1 MVDVAVNGYGT
12 IGKRVADAV
21 ELQDDMQLVGVAK
34 TKPNFEAQ
42 GAVENGY
49 PLYAAVDE
57 RAEEFDE
64 AGIEIAG
71 TVEEMLE
78 RAEVVVD
85 ACPSGVGAQNASMYD
100 EHDMKAIFQGG
111 EDDDVA
117 EKSFNASANY
127 GDCVGASSVR
137 VVSCNT
143 TGLLRVLHPLE
154 RDHGIGKVRATLV
167 RRGGDPAQHGR
178 GPINDI
184 LPNPVTI
191 PSHHGPDVRTV
202 MYVDITTTGFKVP
215 ATLMHVHSLNVE
227 TTASRDEVIETL
239 EGESRVRFVEHD
251 DRISST
257 AEVKEMMLDEGR
269 PRGDAWE
276 NIVWRESVTV
286 EDDELYLFQAIHQES
301 DVVPE
306 NVDAVRA
313 LAGTADRDESVRATN
328 VTLGI

>member
-1 MVDVAVNGYGT
+1 MVNVAVNGYGT

-21 ELQDDMQLVGVAK
+21 ALQDDMEVVGVAK
-34 TKPNFEAQ
+34 TKPNFEARN
-42 GAVENGY
+42 AVEQGY
-49 PLYAAVDE
+49 PLYAAVEE
-57 RAEEFDE
+57 RADEFGD

-71 TVEEMLE
+71 DVADMLE
-78 RAEVVVD
+78 AADVVVD
-85 ACPSGVGAQNASMYD
+85 ATPSGVGAQNASLYD
-100 EHDMKAIFQGG
+100 EHDVKAVFQGG
-111 EDDDVA
+111 ESDDVA
-117 EKSFNASANY
+117 ERSFNASANY
-127 GDCVGASSVR
+127 DDCVDASSVR

-154 RDHGIGKVRATLV
+154 RDHGVGKVRATLV

-202 MYVDITTTGFKVP
+202 MDVDITTTGFKVP

-239 EGESRVRFVEHD
+239 EDESRVRFVEPD
-251 DRISST
+251 DGIPST
-257 AEVKEMMLDEGR
+257 AEIKEMMLDEGR

-276 NIVWRESVTV
+276 NMVWRDSLTV

-313 LAGTADRDESVRATN
+313 LAGIADRDESVQATN
-328 VTLGI
+328 ETLGI